1 MEKTSIK
8 KEKKKKIRM
17 KMKKWQIENSENSEI
32 SEKLFRVFLFPS
44 FRFCPTAKIQNSDFK
59 ISEPSFQPG
68 RKNCDNQGRTRWYW
82 YRRHWRLR
90 GFTKNSVHPWKMIK
104 VFVDGG
110 ELTKILTKRRSHA
123 FYKLIDV
130 HYVTNFLGDS
140 ISSISMWNIGNQ

>member
-1 MEKTSIK
+1 
-8 KEKKKKIRM
+8 
-17 KMKKWQIENSENSEI
+17 MKKWQIENSENSEI

-110 ELTKILTKRRSHA
+110 ELTKNINEKKKPCVLQAYRCPLCDKFFRRQYFFNKYVEYWESIEIA
-123 FYKLIDV
+123 LI
-130 HYVTNFLGDS
+130 
-140 ISSISMWNIGNQ
+140 

>member
-1 MEKTSIK
+1 
-8 KEKKKKIRM
+8 
-17 KMKKWQIENSENSEI
+17 MKKWQIENSENSEI

-44 FRFCPTAKIQNSDFK
+44 FRFCPTAKIENSDFK

-110 ELTKILTKRRSHA
+110 ELTKNINEKKKPWVLQAYRCPLCDKCFRRQYFFNKYVEYRESIEIS
-123 FYKLIDV
+123 LI
-130 HYVTNFLGDS
+130 
-140 ISSISMWNIGNQ
+140 